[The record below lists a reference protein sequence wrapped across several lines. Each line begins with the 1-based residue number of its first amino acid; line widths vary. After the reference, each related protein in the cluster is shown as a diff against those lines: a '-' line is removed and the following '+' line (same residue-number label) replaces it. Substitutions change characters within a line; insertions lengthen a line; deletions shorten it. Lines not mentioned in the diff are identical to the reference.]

1 MSPSTRLPNKPFARL
16 TRRTTAI
23 TTLGRAHVVSALVVL
38 LMLLAP
44 ACRAEF
50 QAEPLPGVTL
60 NAGLL
65 AGFAA
70 VTMFNANLGLGQ
82 VDFLTRARD
91 GDPSWTEIQMK
102 PYLGFTTNHG
112 VYGNVSVVGA
122 TTFFD
127 GDAAAFTRGGDGS
140 VDIEAAQLGW
150 RSGAA
155 SDDNE
160 RPVIDVSFGRQTLD
174 IGDGFLIDDGNF
186 DLRNDGGVWL
196 VPRQAF
202 QRTLVAR
209 LDYRAWHADLFFLES
224 DPDNDET
231 ALAGGNFE
239 YQFTRGGHIGLL
251 YAHILDTDTP
261 RLFGIRE
268 GMNVLSARIND
279 FRFEGLPQVAW
290 WGEATRQFG
299 DGRFGRIDA
308 SAWYGEAIYYFP
320 HLPWQPRLS
329 YRYAWFSGDP
339 HPTDNVR
346 RDFDPLFYGF
356 DKRGWGTWFQGEVT
370 GGWLLFN
377 NNQRNHLVHLAAN
390 PLPQVTVGMIGGSFF
405 LVEDNYRG
413 VAVTSRHFGD
423 EFNIYTD
430 WLINKTVSL
439 SIAYGVLFP
448 GQGAIQGVGD
458 DETFH
463 LLEMGLN
470 FSF

>member
-1 MSPSTRLPNKPFARL
+1 MRPSRA
-16 TRRTTAI
+16 TTVMM
-23 TTLGRAHVVSALVVL
+23 TPSHAHSVSILVVL
-38 LMLLAP
+38 LVFSATP
-44 ACRAEF
+44 CRAEV
-50 QAEPLPGVTL
+50 QAEPLPGVTVK
-60 NAGLL
+60 AGLQ

-70 VTMFNANLGLGQ
+70 VTMLNANLGLGQ
-82 VDFLTRARD
+82 VDFLTRARA
-91 GDPSWTEIQMK
+91 GDPRWAEVQMT
-102 PYLGFTTNHG
+102 PYLGFKTDSGT
-112 VYGNVSVVGA
+112 YGNVSVVGA

-140 VDIEAAQLGW
+140 VDIEVAQLGW

-155 SDDNE
+155 SDDME
-160 RPVIDVSFGRQTLD
+160 RPVIDLSFGRQTLD

-186 DLRNDGGVWL
+186 DLRNDSGVWL

-209 LDYRAWHADLFFLES
+209 LDYRAWHSDLFFLES

-239 YQFTRGGHIGLL
+239 YQFLPGGHIGLL

-268 GMNVLSARIND
+268 GMNVLSARVND
-279 FRFEGLPQVAW
+279 LRLEALPQVAW

-308 SAWYGEAIYYFP
+308 SAWYGEAIYYFDQ
-320 HLPWQPRLS
+320 LPWQPRLS
-329 YRYAWFSGDP
+329 YRYAWFSGDA

-356 DKRGWGTWFQGEVT
+356 DKRNWGTWFQGEVT

-390 PLPQVTVGMIGGSFF
+390 PLPQVTLGMVGGRFF

-413 VAVTSRHFGD
+413 VPVTAHHFGD

-430 WLINKTVSL
+430 WAINKTVSL
-439 SIAYGVLFP
+439 SVAYGVMFP
-448 GQGAIQGVGD
+448 GQAAIQGVGD

-463 LLEMGLN
+463 LLEMGLS

>member
-1 MSPSTRLPNKPFARL
+1 MRGFDIARRLVKNRRRLARRARQRPRAACPFVL
-16 TRRTTAI
+16 F
-23 TTLGRAHVVSALVVL
+23 ALLVAL
-38 LMLLAP
+38 N
-44 ACRAEF
+44 CRAEM
-50 QAEPLPGVTL
+50 QGEPV
-60 NAGLL
+60 AGLTL
-65 AGFAA
+65 KAGLQAGFAA
-70 VTMFNANLGLGQ
+70 VSMINANLGLGQ
-82 VDFLTRARD
+82 VDFLSRERD
-91 GDPSWTEIQMK
+91 GDPSWAETHIK
-102 PYLGFTTNHG
+102 PYAGFSASNG
-112 VYGNVSVVGA
+112 AYGEVSVVGA
-122 TTFFD
+122 ATFFD

-140 VDIEAAQLGW
+140 FDIETALLGW

-155 SDDNE
+155 SDAAE
-160 RPVIDVSFGRQTLD
+160 RLVFDLSVGRQTLD

-202 QRTLVAR
+202 QRSLLAR
-209 LDYRAWHADLFFLES
+209 IDYRALHSDLFFLEA
-224 DPDNDET
+224 DPDSDEP

-239 YQFTRGGHIGLL
+239 YQFTRGGHAGLL
-251 YAHILDTDTP
+251 YLHILDTDTP
-261 RLFGIRE
+261 RLFGVRE

-279 FRFEGLPQVAW
+279 VRLAALPQVGW

-308 SAWYGEAIYYFP
+308 SAWYAEAIYHFE

-339 HPTDNVR
+339 NPRDRTR

-356 DKRGWGTWFQGEVT
+356 DKRSWGTWFQGEVT

-390 PLPQVTVGMIGGSFF
+390 PHPHVTVGMIGGTFS

-413 VAVTSRHFGD
+413 VPVTQRHFGD
-423 EFNIYTD
+423 EFNLYTD
-430 WLINKTVSL
+430 WSINKNLIL
-439 SIAYGVLFP
+439 SAGYGVMFP
-448 GQGAIQGVGD
+448 GQGAVQGVGD

-463 LLEMGLN
+463 LFEMGLY
-470 FSF
+470 FSY